1 MTAAAWSRKTPAPP
15 FCATPPARGIPGQA
29 DLDAIGTLG
38 FRGEA
43 LAAIAAVSRVDLF
56 TKTAHSPLGTH
67 LVLEGG
73 QVLEEEETG
82 CPDGTTIL
90 IKDLFFNTPARM
102 KFLKKDSTEASY
114 VEASVEHVALAH
126 PELAVK
132 FIKDGKEGLYTPGD
146 GSMFSVI
153 YAIYGK
159 DFTRELT
166 ALSGS
171 SGMCR

>member
-1 MTAAAWSRKTPAPP
+1 
-15 FCATPPARGIPGQA
+15 
-29 DLDAIGTLG
+29 
-38 FRGEA
+38 
-43 LAAIAAVSRVDLF
+43 
-56 TKTAHSPLGTH
+56 
-67 LVLEGG
+67 
-73 QVLEEEETG
+73 
-82 CPDGTTIL
+82 
-90 IKDLFFNTPARM
+90 M

-159 DFTRELT
+159 DFT
-166 ALSGS
+166 GN
-171 SGMCR
+171 